1 MQFFRNTI
9 ASSHL
14 THHTRLISSSSAG
27 PLSCGEKNIMSLNSS
42 TTWSG
47 FRGRATPA
55 FLIADRWSYGSWSF
69 FVLIFVELAPAMDTS
84 AYLQFDAE
92 PEEPKTMMDK
102 FLAYFYAYTIGS
114 CYYGGGYTPFCNRE
128 MGEFVEMHMN
138 SNGVVHDHNQ
148 EPECHICSAE
158 IQMKSKLHHH
168 FKSHIGKWTNKNRR
182 KFPWKVIL
190 HIILVLLIT
199 TQVCEPV

>member
-1 MQFFRNTI
+1 M
-9 ASSHL
+9 
-14 THHTRLISSSSAG
+14 
-27 PLSCGEKNIMSLNSS
+27 
-42 TTWSG
+42 
-47 FRGRATPA
+47 
-55 FLIADRWSYGSWSF
+55 
-69 FVLIFVELAPAMDTS
+69 LIFVELAPAMDTG

-102 FLAYFYAYTIGS
+102 FLACFYAYTIGS
-114 CYYGGGYTPFCNRE
+114 CYYGVGDTPFCNGK
-128 MGEFVEMHMN
+128 MGDFVEMHMN
-138 SNGVVHDHNQ
+138 SNGVVHDHSQ

-182 KFPWKVIL
+182 RCPWKVIL
-190 HIILVLLIT
+190 HIILLLLIM